1 MKEKSPKPLPHISLP
16 SIGIDLVEV
25 DRIARLAQSE
35 RFRKRV
41 FTEAELA
48 DCGKRSFPERSLAAR
63 FAAKEATA
71 KALGT
76 GIGRNL
82 AWKDVEVT
90 TKPGNRPQIR
100 LHGKWAQKPLRLS
113 VSITHTQVTAAAVV
127 MILDGDTS

>member
-1 MKEKSPKPLPHISLP
+1 MKERTPKPLPHISFP
-16 SIGIDLVEV
+16 SVGIDLVEV
-25 DRIARLAQSE
+25 DRIARLAKSE

-48 DCGKRSFPERSLAAR
+48 DCSKRSFPEQSLAAR

-100 LHGKWAQKPLRLS
+100 LHGKWAQKQLRFS
-113 VSITHTQVTAAAVV
+113 VSITHTRTTAAAVV
-127 MILDGDTS
+127 IIFPADFT